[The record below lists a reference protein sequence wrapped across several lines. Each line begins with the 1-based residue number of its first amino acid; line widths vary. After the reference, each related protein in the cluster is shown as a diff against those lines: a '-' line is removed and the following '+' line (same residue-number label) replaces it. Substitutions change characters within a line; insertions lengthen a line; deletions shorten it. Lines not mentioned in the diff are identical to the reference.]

1 MFLSVCVYVL
11 FFFFILFLYLR
22 LYFYM
27 EWLKGKNGKL
37 GKGGVRAAYELGA
50 IPIMRTGHFC
60 LYDLFFFCFSFPVFY
75 GLVRKE

>member
-1 MFLSVCVYVL
+1 
-11 FFFFILFLYLR
+11 
-22 LYFYM
+22 M